1 MTFVLVAAACLV
13 VTLVPYGIGYAVS
26 YGISSVLRAGA
37 RVAQVAQVV
46 GSEQVPPAADVATRP
61 GPSCV
66 RVSQQAAP
74 VIHLDRA
81 RLLRTRSPK

>member
-1 MTFVLVAAACLV
+1 MTFVLVAAAVLV
-13 VTLVPYGIGYAVS
+13 ATLVPYGIGYAVS

-37 RVAQVAQVV
+37 RVAQVV